1 MKLCIGMSCTTSL
14 ATLSGGLHYN
24 FFASITAFLFF
35 FLLRATAWAT

>member
-1 MKLCIGMSCTTSL
+1 MKLCIGVSCTTSL

-35 FLLRATAWAT
+35 FLRATAWAT